1 MTCLPLGLISNHLP
15 LPSLSQPHCL
25 PRVCLTSE
33 VSFCFRAFVFAAT
46 SQAPSSFLCK
56 LCSNVTSQRGLP
68 RQPHL
73 KKKKNT
79 FCSYSCPLTVCPFIL
94 LFFLALNNTA
104 DDIYLFVCLS
114 TRMSTTWGSQFYSVL
129 FTAVSTAS
137 KQRMGPSRCLINI
150 ALFLMHEEMN
160 TTKHSSWDI
169 VNGYEFV
176 MSILE
181 IKKIFNGKTEIL
193 Q

>member
-73 KKKKNT
+73 KKKKKT
-79 FCSYSCPLTVCPFIL
+79 LSALTPVPLLSVPLSYFSSQHLITQLT
-94 LFFLALNNTA
+94 TY
-104 DDIYLFVCLS
+104 IYLFVCLLECQLLGGHNFILFCS
-114 TRMSTTWGSQFYSVL
+114 LQYPQHLSSV
-129 FTAVSTAS
+129 
-137 KQRMGPSRCLINI
+137 
-150 ALFLMHEEMN
+150 
-160 TTKHSSWDI
+160 WDPA
-169 VNGYEFV
+169 GA
-176 MSILE
+176 
-181 IKKIFNGKTEIL
+181 
-193 Q
+193 